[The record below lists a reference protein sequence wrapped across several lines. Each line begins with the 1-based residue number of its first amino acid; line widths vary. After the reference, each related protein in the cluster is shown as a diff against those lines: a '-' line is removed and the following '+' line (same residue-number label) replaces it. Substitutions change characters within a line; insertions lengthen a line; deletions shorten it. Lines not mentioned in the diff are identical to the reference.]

1 MEKLYR
7 MLLTTLL
14 FLPLAGAVA
23 SCSEQTDEETDEY
36 ANWQQR
42 NEQYVETL
50 STKYQRLKNY
60 TKDQQAEGAAA
71 DYIYYEVLEQGRG
84 STDSPL
90 FTDSVRISYR
100 GRLIPTTN
108 YPEGYVFDQTF
119 AGTFSWQ
126 TTSTITGPASGFVE
140 GFTTALLHM
149 HTGDRWRIYIPHQ
162 LGYGTTDKTSIP
174 AYSTLV
180 FDLALVDFRHQGQ
193 KLPTWNARRAQ

>member
-1 MEKLYR
+1 MI
-7 MLLTTLL
+7 LLLSM
-14 FLPLAGAVA
+14 GAVV
-23 SCSEQTDEETDEY
+23 SCSESDDEEASAEF
-36 ANWQQR
+36 ANWQAR
-42 NEQYVETL
+42 NDAFFLTL
-50 STKYQRLKNY
+50 EDSLNADPSNWRKVKTY
-60 TKDQQAEGAAA
+60 TKDEKSPGEVTDYVYMKVLNAGDPYAE
-71 DYIYYEVLEQGRG
+71 Y
-84 STDSPL
+84 PL
-90 FTDSVRISYR
+90 FSDTVRISYR

-119 AGTFSWQ
+119 AGTFSWE